1 MYSLH
6 TPPTSPSDLFIPSRV
21 FRPQQTI
28 NLRTCVPIKIQFQRR
43 RRDFNFTFNVKRTS
57 PIRTFAISQNSNE
70 STISEDDFVTR
81 VLKENPSQVEPKYLI
96 GNKFFTSAEREK
108 LTREG
113 SDYYRVIE
121 IIKKLKSKTVSKLKG
136 DADRDEN
143 DVYLK
148 DILREH
154 KGKLY
159 VPEQVFSDNLS
170 EEEHFDRV
178 IEDFPRM
185 SLEDFEKAM
194 KSDKIKLLIFK
205 ESGVSLIDEF
215 RDFVVEL
222 KEIPGDKSLHRTKW

>member
-1 MYSLH
+1 M
-6 TPPTSPSDLFIPSRV
+6 
-21 FRPQQTI
+21 
-28 NLRTCVPIKIQFQRR
+28 
-43 RRDFNFTFNVKRTS
+43 
-57 PIRTFAISQNSNE
+57 
-70 STISEDDFVTR
+70 TR

-121 IIKKLKSKTVSKLKG
+121 IIKKLKSKAVSKLKG

-170 EEEHFDRV
+170 EEEQFERV
-178 IEDFPRM
+178 VEDLPRM

-194 KSDKIKLLIFK
+194 KNDKIKLLIFK

-222 KEIPGDKSLHRTKW
+222 KEIPGDKSLHKTKW